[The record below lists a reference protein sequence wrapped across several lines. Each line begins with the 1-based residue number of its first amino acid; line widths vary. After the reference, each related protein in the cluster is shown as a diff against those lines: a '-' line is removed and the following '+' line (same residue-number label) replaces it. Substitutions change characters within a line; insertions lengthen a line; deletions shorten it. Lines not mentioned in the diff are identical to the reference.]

1 MTLKPCPE
9 CKAQISAGADV
20 CTQCGFSFKKQARSR
35 AQIGCA
41 VFVIGFIA
49 LAAVIGSSSNDTKSK
64 SEQTSSTQGGVKE
77 QSDKLPRIGEM
88 AGLSMSSP
96 GSLNEEA
103 TSKIKSLLRE
113 HDPIAAGKIG
123 KVEHVSV
130 WNGNTCLRFQGE
142 PDCLW
147 FPSVFVTSVS
157 ELVASAISAQEN
169 EKPRSAESSE
179 CKKITAR
186 LIKATGAQFERISP
200 LGDNVFLKHPID
212 KEMVL
217 SCTTHRLTGI
227 SLNWDG
233 ASPSNEWFALAAK
246 AGNAVTGEDLK
257 KLDVGIR
264 ECHRSALKG
273 KSEVSD
279 LEVAGAKIEC
289 QAFTRDGGGT
299 LMSIGINDHE
309 ARQGVEE
316 P

>member
-1 MTLKPCPE
+1 MALKPCPE

-20 CTQCGFSFKKQARSR
+20 CPQCGFSFKKQARSR

-49 LAAVIGSSSNDTKSK
+49 LAGVIGSGSNDIKSK

-96 GSLNEEA
+96 GCLNEEA

-113 HDPIAAGKIG
+113 NDTIAATKYAIQAGCVIVDDGKIG

-147 FPSVFVTSVS
+147 FPSVFVKSVS

-169 EKPRSAESSE
+169 EKPRPAESSE

-200 LGDNVFLKHPID
+200 LGDNV
-212 KEMVL
+212 
-217 SCTTHRLTGI
+217 
-227 SLNWDG
+227 
-233 ASPSNEWFALAAK
+233 
-246 AGNAVTGEDLK
+246 VTAQ
-257 KLDVGIR
+257 VW
-264 ECHRSALKG
+264 
-273 KSEVSD
+273 
-279 LEVAGAKIEC
+279 
-289 QAFTRDGGGT
+289 
-299 LMSIGINDHE
+299 
-309 ARQGVEE
+309 
-316 P
+316 